1 MATIWCACAETFDG
15 EQEFR
20 THQWGL
26 SRDKHHRSRTLA
38 EQAPILPGGT
48 LRTECHTT
56 DMQRV
61 AVMVTAEK
69 VKRYGCGCWGVKT
82 TRPGPDMPGPYT
94 LRSMEVFVTP
104 CSPDHSDDGGTA
116 TVLTRGQ

>member
-1 MATIWCACAETFDG
+1 MATIWCACAETFNG

-26 SRDKHHRSRTLA
+26 SRDKHHRSRAVA

-56 DMQRV
+56 DMRHVTVVV
-61 AVMVTAEK
+61 AAEK
-69 VKRYGCGCWGVKT
+69 VKRYGLGFWGVK
-82 TRPGPDMPGPYT
+82 R
-94 LRSMEVFVTP
+94 
-104 CSPDHSDDGGTA
+104 
-116 TVLTRGQ
+116 RGQVLHAGPVRLAVHGGVRDAVRSWSQ